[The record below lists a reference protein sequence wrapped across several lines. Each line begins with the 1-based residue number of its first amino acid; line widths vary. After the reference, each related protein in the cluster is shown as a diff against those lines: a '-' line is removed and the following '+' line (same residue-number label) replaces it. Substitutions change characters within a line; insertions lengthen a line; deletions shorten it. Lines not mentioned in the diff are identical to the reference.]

1 MEDRCGRCGIPND
14 GGTLNQHPWLV
25 AIREKVHSTSGGWTY
40 HFHTGTLVSDEYVV
54 TAASI
59 FRHTPIDEK
68 NFTVLLGATDYHV
81 AISHQQGHIPLYI
94 KKPENLIRK
103 AFKKFDQL
111 SMCPTS
117 LNPPL
122 KAT

>member
-81 AISHQQGHIPLYI
+81 AISHQQGHISLYI
-94 KKPENLIRK
+94 KKHLLREK
-103 AFKKFDQL
+103 YFAG
-111 SMCPTS
+111 
-117 LNPPL
+117 
-122 KAT
+122 